1 MGLFA
6 EDAFAHE
13 GFADRACGAVE
24 LDGNPEAATAD
35 FADVRAVDPLE
46 AVEEE
51 GAQFSGA
58 VGQVFFDDDFE

>member
-13 GFADRACGAVE
+13 GFADGAGGAVE
-24 LDGNPEAATAD
+24 LDGDPEAATAD
-35 FADVRAVDPLE
+35 LADVGAFDQLE

-51 GAQFSGA
+51 GAKLGGA
-58 VGQVFFDDDFE
+58 L